1 MQFLKIQNQG
11 LGQVRCSYLSLG
23 SSKVKTKLKKYGR
36 HIMILCILDVVV
48 SMAMGKELMREDWG
62 IEYEMQKVH
71 YYQGIQV
78 FRHM

>member
-1 MQFLKIQNQG
+1 
-11 LGQVRCSYLSLG
+11 
-23 SSKVKTKLKKYGR
+23 
-36 HIMILCILDVVV
+36 MILCILDVMV